1 MTKIFIIILNWNQP
15 KLTIECV
22 ESLQKLK
29 ISKDWDVRAVIVD
42 NGSQDD
48 SVSQFRN
55 HRTKKIHTEVMETRS
70 NLGFAGGNNVGMKYA
85 QDKNVD
91 YVMILN
97 NDTIV
102 DSNLLQD
109 LMKRMEDKRVGIA
122 SPKIYFAK
130 GYEFHKEKYKKNQT
144 GKVIWYAGGKIDWQN
159 VIGTHSGVDQVDK
172 GQFAKTREI
181 DLATGACIFISRR
194 VFENVGFFDEKY
206 FLYLEDMD
214 FCVRAKKAG
223 FKIVFSPKAILW
235 HKNAVSSGGS
245 GSKVQDYYI
254 TRNRLLFAF
263 KYAKPRTKIAVL
275 KQSILWAGDDI
286 KRRALVDFLTLNFG
300 GREFT

>member
-1 MTKIFIIILNWNQP
+1 MDKIKIAVVVLNY
-15 KLTIECV
+15 KGLEETLECL
-22 ESLQKLK
+22 ESLRRCARKNYN
-29 ISKDWDVRAVIVD
+29 VEIVVVE
-42 NGSQDD
+42 NGSEDG
-48 SVSQFRN
+48 SLEALSQIKN
-55 HRTKKIHTEVMETRS
+55 IHLVVNS
-70 NLGFAGGNNVGMKYA
+70 KNLGFSGGMNSGIKYA
-85 QDKNVD
+85 LKRKADLV
-91 YVMILN
+91 VILN
-97 NDTIV
+97 NDTIAEK
-102 DSNLLQD
+102 NLIINLAKSAQNAD
-109 LMKRMEDKRVGIA
+109 IVA
-122 SPKIYFAK
+122 PKIYFAA
-130 GYEFHKEKYKKNQT
+130 GFEFHRAKYKKANL
-144 GKVIWYAGGKIDWQN
+144 GKVIWYAGGYIDWQN
-159 VIGTHSGVDQVDK
+159 ILGRHIGVDQVDR
-172 GQFAKTREI
+172 GQFASSKEI
-181 DLATGACIFISRR
+181 DLATGACMLIKKE
-194 VFENVGFFDEKY
+194 VFTKIGFLDDKY